1 MKAKLDEQTKKLAD
15 LKAEQA
21 VLDKRTND
29 LPGVIQKHKDEVELA
44 KLELD
49 EAKTKGLTKKEKKEI
64 ETKLK
69 TEQKKLADAEKAQE
83 EVAIRKKAVD
93 GQIQG
98 LEGKKA
104 VDDRKKMED
113 SIKQINKQ
121 AVEAKKAEF
130 KEGSEE
136 LKKLNSELDSLK
148 AKRAELTGTD
158 EATVRKQE
166 QYDKAIA
173 SKEGK
178 IKTYEQE
185 ADKLVEAKINLDTKE
200 SEVAA
205 LQEEIK
211 GASKADKPAL
221 EAKLQT
227 LKGEK
232 AKLSTAYSDADIALY
247 KLAGGAKKA

>member
-1 MKAKLDEQTKKLAD
+1 
-15 LKAEQA
+15 
-21 VLDKRTND
+21 
-29 LPGVIQKHKDEVELA
+29 
-44 KLELD
+44 
-49 EAKTKGLTKKEKKEI
+49 
-64 ETKLK
+64 
-69 TEQKKLADAEKAQE
+69 
-83 EVAIRKKAVD
+83 
-93 GQIQG
+93 
-98 LEGKKA
+98 
-104 VDDRKKMED
+104 MED